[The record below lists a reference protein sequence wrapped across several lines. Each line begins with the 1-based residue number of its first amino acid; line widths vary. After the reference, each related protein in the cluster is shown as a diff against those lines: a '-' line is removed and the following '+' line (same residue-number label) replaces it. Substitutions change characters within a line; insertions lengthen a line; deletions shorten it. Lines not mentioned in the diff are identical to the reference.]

1 MAGKATDSPLL
12 SPKQEMTIPETHP
25 ESPKAGKIGW
35 IRQIYDRSLLWVQSP
50 SGVWAL
56 FFIAVAESSFFPI
69 PPDVFLMVLCLAVPA
84 KSFRYAAICAAG
96 SVLGGMIGYGL
107 GVGFMDTIGMK
118 ILEWYG
124 LHDKYAAVQELYR
137 RYDAL
142 AVGAAGF
149 TPLPYKLFTIT
160 AGAFKIN
167 FITFTLVSLV
177 SRSARFFLVAAF
189 IYKFG
194 APVRY
199 FIERYFNLLSII
211 FFILLIGGFLV
222 VKFFFRM

>member
-1 MAGKATDSPLL
+1 MS
-12 SPKQEMTIPETHP
+12 ET
-25 ESPKAGKIGW
+25 ESQVGEKGTEKVGW
-35 IRQIYDRSLLWVQSP
+35 FRRIYDRSLFWVQSP

-69 PPDVFLMVLCLAVPA
+69 PPDVFLMVLCLAVPRKA
-84 KSFRYAAICAAG
+84 FRYAAVCAAG
-96 SVLGGMIGYGL
+96 SVLGGMLGYGL
-107 GVGFMDTIGMK
+107 GLGFMDTIGVK
-118 ILEWYG
+118 ILAWYG
-124 LHDKYAAVQELYR
+124 LQDKYELVQNLYR
-137 RYDAL
+137 QYDAL

-167 FITFTLVSLV
+167 FVTFVLVSMV

-194 APVRY
+194 PPVRD
-199 FIERYFNLLSII
+199 FIERYFNLLTII
-211 FFILLIGGFLV
+211 FFILLIGGFV
-222 VKFFFRM
+222 VIKLFF

>member
-1 MAGKATDSPLL
+1 MKNTDAQPEEQDEKKA
-12 SPKQEMTIPETHP
+12 
-25 ESPKAGKIGW
+25 GW
-35 IRQIYDRSLLWVQSP
+35 IRQVYDKSLLWVQSP

-56 FFIAVAESSFFPI
+56 FFLALAESSFFPI
-69 PPDVFLMVLCLAVPA
+69 PPDVFLIILCIAVPP

-96 SVLGGMIGYGL
+96 SVVGGVIGYGL
-107 GVGFMDTIGMK
+107 GLGFMDTIGVK

-124 LHDKYAAVQELYR
+124 LHDKYAVVQELYR
-137 RYDAL
+137 KYDAL

-167 FITFTLVSLV
+167 FVTFTLVSMV
-177 SRSARFFLVAAF
+177 SRSARFFLVAAL

-194 APVRY
+194 APVKH
-199 FIERYFNLLSII
+199 FIDRYFNLLTIL

-222 VKFFFRM
+222 VRLFF

>member
-1 MAGKATDSPLL
+1 MQSP
-12 SPKQEMTIPETHP
+12 PKKVETV
-25 ESPKAGKIGW
+25 GW
-35 IRQIYDRSLLWVQSP
+35 IRQIYDRCLLWVQSP
-50 SGVWAL
+50 TGVWAL

-69 PPDVFLMVLCLAVPA
+69 PPDIFLMVLCIAVPK
-84 KSFRYAAICAAG
+84 KSFRYAAICSVG
-96 SVLGGMIGYGL
+96 SVLGGILGYGL
-107 GVGFMDTIGMK
+107 GMGFMDTIGVK

-124 LHDKYAAVQELYR
+124 LHDKYEVVKSLYQQ
-137 RYDAL
+137 YDAL

-167 FITFTLVSLV
+167 FLTFVLVSML
-177 SRSARFFLVAAF
+177 SRSARFFLVAGF

-194 APVRY
+194 APVRH
-199 FIERYFNLLSII
+199 FIERYFNLLTIV

-222 VKFFFRM
+222 VKLFF

>member
-1 MAGKATDSPLL
+1 MQPQAEEQNTEKP
-12 SPKQEMTIPETHP
+12 
-25 ESPKAGKIGW
+25 GW
-35 IRQIYDRSLLWVQSP
+35 IRGIYDRCLVWVQSP
-50 SGVWAL
+50 TGVWAL

-69 PPDVFLMVLCLAVPA
+69 PPDIFLMVLCIAAPR
-84 KSFRYAAICAAG
+84 KSFRYAAICAVG
-96 SVLGGMIGYGL
+96 SVLGGMLGYGL
-107 GVGFMDTIGMK
+107 GLGFMDTVGVK

-124 LHDKYAAVQELYR
+124 LHDKYEVVQNLYQQ
-137 RYDAL
+137 YDAL

-167 FITFTLVSLV
+167 FFTFSLVSLL

-194 APVRY
+194 APVRH
-199 FIERYFNLLSII
+199 FIERYFNLLTIL
-211 FFILLIGGFLV
+211 FFILLIGGFV
-222 VKFFFRM
+222 VVRLFF

>member
-1 MAGKATDSPLL
+1 MTKTKAPSNEK
-12 SPKQEMTIPETHP
+12 SV
-25 ESPKAGKIGW
+25 AKISW
-35 IRQIYDRSLLWVQSP
+35 VRQIYDRCLVWVQSP
-50 SGVWAL
+50 YGIWAL

-69 PPDVFLMVLCLAVPA
+69 PPDVFLMVLCIAVPP
-84 KSFRYAAICAAG
+84 KSFRYAAICAVG
-96 SVLGGMIGYGL
+96 SVLGGMLGYGL
-107 GVGFMDTIGMK
+107 GLGFMDTVGVK

-124 LHDKYAAVQELYR
+124 LHDKYEVVQNLYR
-137 RYDAL
+137 QYDAL

-149 TPLPYKLFTIT
+149 TPLPYKHFAIT

-167 FITFTLVSLV
+167 FVTFILVSIV

-194 APVRY
+194 APVRH
-199 FIERYFNLLSII
+199 FIERYFNLLSIV

-222 VKFFFRM
+222 MRLFF

>member
-1 MAGKATDSPLL
+1 
-12 SPKQEMTIPETHP
+12 MTKTEAPSNEK
-25 ESPKAGKIGW
+25 SVAKISW
-35 IRQIYDRSLLWVQSP
+35 IRQIYDRCLLWVQSP
-50 SGVWAL
+50 YGVWAL

-69 PPDVFLMVLCLAVPA
+69 PPDVFLMVLCIAVPP
-84 KSFRYAAICAAG
+84 KSFRYAAICAVG
-96 SVLGGMIGYGL
+96 SVLGGMLGYGL
-107 GVGFMDTIGMK
+107 GLGFMDTVGVK
-118 ILEWYG
+118 ILELYG
-124 LHDKYAAVQELYR
+124 LHDKYEVVQNLYR
-137 RYDAL
+137 QYDAL

-167 FITFTLVSLV
+167 FVTFILVSIV

-194 APVRY
+194 APVRH
-199 FIERYFNLLSII
+199 FIERYFNLLTFV

-222 VKFFFRM
+222 IRLFF